1 MAKII
6 VAEDEAIVALAT
18 KMMLK
23 NLSHEI
29 IKIVSGAEDAVKE
42 VGIKEVDLV
51 VMDIKLKGLMNGIQA
66 AEEIRKN
73 KNTPILFI
81 TGNSDQ
87 KTKDLIAKIT
97 NSSVLQKPIMIEDL
111 KISLNKLLY

>member
-29 IKIVSGAEDAVKE
+29 IIIVSGAEDAVRE
-42 VGIKEVDLV
+42 VDLKEVDLV
-51 VMDIKLKGLMNGIQA
+51 VMDIKLKGTDEWDPG
-66 AEEIRKN
+66 
-73 KNTPILFI
+73 
-81 TGNSDQ
+81 S
-87 KTKDLIAKIT
+87 
-97 NSSVLQKPIMIEDL
+97 
-111 KISLNKLLY
+111 